1 MILLLLSG
9 ENGRK
14 KCRDPKYAEAEP
26 FHQRALR
33 IREHQAG
40 PEDPLVAASLN
51 GLALLYQAQGKYTEA
66 EPLFKRALHIQEQ
79 QLGPEHPET
88 AEVQHDFAGFQLA
101 QGKSLEAAVLYQ
113 HALMTRE
120 HVFGPSGG
128 SSEGKKPTGAVKG
141 EITSICSHQD
151 RKLVRC
157 CRQFRAV
164 RRRLMQMH

>member
-113 HALMTRE
+113 RALMTRE
-120 HVFGPSGG
+120 HVFGPDHPMTTDTY
-128 SSEGKKPTGAVKG
+128 ERLHTV
-141 EITSICSHQD
+141 
-151 RKLVRC
+151 LVALERVEEAAME
-157 CRQFRAV
+157 RSQPEP
-164 RRRLMQMH
+164 